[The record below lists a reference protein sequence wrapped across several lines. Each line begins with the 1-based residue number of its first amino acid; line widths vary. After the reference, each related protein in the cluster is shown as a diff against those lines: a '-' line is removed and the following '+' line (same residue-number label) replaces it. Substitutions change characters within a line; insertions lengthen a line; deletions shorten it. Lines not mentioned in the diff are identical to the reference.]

1 MIIYLIFSSCWNI
14 WQHWLFKELKIQSSL
29 NYLKSDS
36 ESVKP
41 DDCSCSTHI
50 YASLP
55 EEEKSKKCGRW
66 MRGETAVEGRPS
78 QQEWQVRSHLEKG
91 ASFPGG
97 SMVKNLPQ
105 CRRRKRGGFNP
116 WIGTLPWRKA
126 QQPTPGFLPGK
137 SLWTEE
143 PGGLQ
148 SMVSCRVRHDWAIK
162 QHGN

>member
-97 SMVKNLPQ
+97 SMVKNLPAVQ
-105 CRRRKRGGFNP
+105 ETQERRVQSLDRDPPLEEGTATHPRILAWKVPMDRGA
-116 WIGTLPWRKA
+116 WRA
-126 QQPTPGFLPGK
+126 TVY
-137 SLWTEE
+137 
-143 PGGLQ
+143 GL
-148 SMVSCRVRHDWAIK
+148 V
-162 QHGN
+162 

>member
-50 YASLP
+50 YAGLP
-55 EEEKSKKCGRW
+55 EKGNSKKCGRW

-78 QQEWQVRSHLEKG
+78 RQEWQVRSHLERG

-97 SMVKNLPQ
+97 SVVKNLPAVQ
-105 CRRRKRGGFNP
+105 ETQER
-116 WIGTLPWRKA
+116 
-126 QQPTPGFLPGK
+126 
-137 SLWTEE
+137 
-143 PGGLQ
+143 
-148 SMVSCRVRHDWAIK
+148 RVRSLDRDAPLEEGTATHSRILAWKVPMDRGAWRATV
-162 QHGN
+162 HGLV